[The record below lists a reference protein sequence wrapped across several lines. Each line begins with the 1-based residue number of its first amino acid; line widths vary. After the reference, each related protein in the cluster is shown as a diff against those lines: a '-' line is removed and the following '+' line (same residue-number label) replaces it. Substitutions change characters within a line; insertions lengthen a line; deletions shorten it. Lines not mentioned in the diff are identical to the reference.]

1 MILKAVLVL
10 SIFSNLL
17 TEYFPFFTNFD
28 ELLAIIF
35 FLFGV
40 VQLIENEKKGIKVFT
55 KLEIVIFALF
65 FIFIFFGIFSSAS
78 YGNKN
83 TINLEAFT
91 LFADIKYMLI
101 YFGTRVIYRK
111 IDIENIGN
119 FLIKLSNF
127 FTFCCLILFL
137 MNVFLNIL
145 PSFGVRFGINNIAYG
160 FGHPAQFA
168 ASIIVLTT
176 FNLYFN
182 YVLYDKKVNKKYLII
197 NLFLIF
203 TAGRITSISF
213 FIGIIFILAFLLYFK
228 RISITSLILSL
239 ISIFV
244 FAKDRISNQFF
255 NPNEARGVLLRTSI
269 EIAKD
274 NFPFGA
280 GLGMFGSHASRVNY
294 SPLYYQ
300 YGISNLWG
308 LSPIYSMFIT
318 DSYWAMII
326 GEYGFFGLVTNLIIF
341 ILLICNV
348 FILSRKVLGFLSAV
362 PVIYCLISSPI
373 DTLIV
378 SNSIVQL
385 ILATTLLVNIEQS
398 NKSLI
403 QSALIKK

>member
-1 MILKAVLVL
+1 MILKAVIVL

-17 TEYFPFFTNFD
+17 AEHIPFFTNFD
-28 ELLAIIF
+28 ELLAIVLF
-35 FLFGV
+35 FSGV
-40 VQLIENEKKGIKVFT
+40 VQLFINEKKGVNVFT
-55 KLEIVIFALF
+55 KLEIIIFALF
-65 FIFIFFGIFSSAS
+65 FIFVFFGVFSSAF
-78 YGNKN
+78 YDIKN
-83 TINLEAFT
+83 TFVLSAYT

-101 YFGTRVIYRK
+101 YFGIRIIYQK

-119 FLIKLSNF
+119 FLIKLSVF
-127 FTFCCLILFL
+127 FSYICLVLFIF
-137 MNVFLNIL
+137 NVFFNIL

-182 YVLYDKKVNKKYLII
+182 YVLYDKKVNKLYLMI

-203 TAGRITSISF
+203 TAGRVTSISF
-213 FIGIIFILAFLLYFK
+213 FIGIIFILVFLFYFK
-228 RISITSLILSL
+228 RISITSLIIAI
-239 ISIFV
+239 ISILV
-244 FAKDRISNQFF
+244 FARERISNQFF

-274 NFPFGA
+274 NFPFGV
-280 GLGMFGSHASRVNY
+280 GLGLFGSHASRLNY

-300 YGISNLWG
+300 YGLSNLWG
-308 LSPIYSMFIT
+308 LSPLYSMFVT

-326 GEYGFFGLVTNLIIF
+326 GEYGFFGLITNLIIF
-341 ILLICNV
+341 ILIITNV
-348 FILSRKVLGFLSAV
+348 LILSRKVLGFLAAV
-362 PVIYCLISSPI
+362 PVIYCLITSPI

-398 NKSLI
+398 KNSLLQNK
-403 QSALIKK
+403 